1 MYSWVLPILP
11 YMENQDLYN
20 QWTMFQPG
28 TCISYYDTGTYV
40 VGQASNFKLGNTS
53 LGVLKCPDDNTTQ
66 VNEGNLSYAV
76 NGGFSLWHSVNYGWA
91 GSQIDGGGAPVL
103 MQWAGTTPSSF
114 SQVAGVCQKL
124 GVFFLESTFPQGV
137 QVKVPWNIRS
147 TPSSIVDGATSTI
160 MMGENT
166 LTGVSTG
173 SGYSHNVAT
182 NWATPMPN
190 FSMII
195 GSTNVCSL
203 TVPVTSSSTL
213 DCSNG
218 GTGVANLAAQQTM
231 LAPTGDSD
239 GPTWS
244 LANKVGT
251 FENIG
256 FGQTLTIEGSFPFAN
271 SAHPSG
277 GNFAFCD
284 GAVRFITNTIDGT
297 VYSKIL
303 TPAGSRLP
311 LYCKQLPVNQDSFA
325 P

>member
-1 MYSWVLPILP
+1 
-11 YMENQDLYN
+11 MENQELYN
-20 QWTMFQPG
+20 QWTMFDSTG
-28 TCISYYDTGTYV
+28 TCHLRTHDTAYLRRRARPAISRSATRRI
-40 VGQASNFKLGNTS
+40 
-53 LGVLKCPDDNTTQ
+53 GVLKCPDDNTTQ
-66 VNEGNLSYAV
+66 VNEGNLSYVV
-76 NGGFSLWHSVNYGWA
+76 NGGFSLWHAVQLWLGWLA
-91 GSQIDGGGAPVL
+91 DRWRRCAVL

-239 GPTWS
+239 GPAWS

-256 FGQTLTIEGSFPFAN
+256 FGQTLTIEGSFPFCQQR
-271 SAHPSG
+271 PSQ
-277 GNFAFCD
+277 
-284 GAVRFITNTIDGT
+284 R
-297 VYSKIL
+297 
-303 TPAGSRLP
+303 R
-311 LYCKQLPVNQDSFA
+311 
-325 P
+325 